1 MRLIRRTAAV
11 LAALLVSTA
20 PLVAQGS
27 IRGTLVDSLRT
38 GGPVVGADVVL
49 MGASKKAV
57 TARGGAFEFTDVPA
71 GDYVVAY
78 WAPWLDSLGL
88 PAIQR
93 QVTVRGR
100 RTETVVLATPSN
112 ATIQRAVCGDVLGA
126 EQGILIGE
134 IRDPD
139 GMPAVGTGVFAR
151 WVETIVQGREVAQ
164 GTMAA
169 ADSASASGSY
179 ALCGVPVGS
188 EFTLRAIGAGGS
200 SGELLVEAESPL
212 HRRDIVVAPAGITA
226 SVTGRVLNAAGAP
239 ISGAAVLI
247 IGDTA
252 QSVRSDESGRFVLP
266 ALPRRSSQL
275 MVRALGYTPM
285 LRAVDPLE
293 TQLDLDV
300 VTLQDAPR
308 ELATVTVTGQA
319 MTASQLQFEARK
331 ERGLGVFVDD
341 EQLRR
346 LGLVSAQTIATYNPR
361 VAVQQTRQGPTL
373 LMRRGSE
380 FCRPQFFI
388 DGANFR
394 DIAVD
399 EENNFLRVA
408 KRVEF
413 YTANNAP
420 PEFNDFAGCGSVVI
434 WTF

>member
-1 MRLIRRTAAV
+1 MPPVRRTAASLLALFLV
-11 LAALLVSTA
+11 AAPLAA
-20 PLVAQGS
+20 QGT
-27 IRGTLVDSLRT
+27 IRGTLIDSLRT
-38 GGPVVGADVVL
+38 GGAVVGADVVL
-49 MGASKKAV
+49 MGASRKTI
-57 TARGGAFEFTDVPA
+57 TARGGAFEFTDVPE
-71 GDYVVAY
+71 GQYVVAY

-100 RTETVVLATPSN
+100 RTETVALATPSN
-112 ATIQRAVCGDVLGA
+112 ATIQRVVCGDVLGA

-134 IRDPD
+134 IRDPE
-139 GMPAVGTGVFAR
+139 GMPATGTGVFAR
-151 WVETIVQGREVAQ
+151 WVETVIQGREVAQ

-179 ALCGVPVGS
+179 ALCGIPVGS
-188 EFTLRAIGAGGS
+188 EFTLRAVGAGGS
-200 SGELLVEAESPL
+200 SGELLVETESPL
-212 HRRDIVVAPAGITA
+212 HRRDIVVAPAGMTS

-239 ISGAAVLI
+239 IAGAAVLI

-252 QSVRSDESGRFVLP
+252 QSVRSDEAGRFLLP
-266 ALPRRSSQL
+266 SLPRRSSQL
-275 MVRALGYTPM
+275 VVRALGYTPM
-285 LRAVDPLE
+285 LRAIDPID
-293 TQLDLDV
+293 TQMDLDV
-300 VTLQDAPR
+300 VTLADAPR

-319 MTASQLQFEARK
+319 MTSSQLQFEARK
-331 ERGLGVFVDD
+331 ERGLGVFIDE
-341 EQLRR
+341 EQLSK
-346 LGLVSAQTIATYNPR
+346 LGLVSANTIATYNPR